1 MRGARHRGMSRPCDP
16 GGRATAISSR
26 GPASR
31 PQRPGGMAAA
41 ARGRVLC
48 LFDVDGTLTPARQK
62 IEPEV
67 DAFLRELR
75 KRVHIGVV
83 GGSDYA
89 KIAEQLGEGDEV
101 IDKFDYVFA
110 ENGTVQ
116 YKNGQLVSKQAIQD
130 HLGEELLQDLIN
142 FCLNYMALL
151 KLPKKRGTFIEFRN
165 GMLNI
170 SPIGR
175 SCTPEE
181 RIEFSELD
189 KKERIREKF
198 VAALQREFA
207 GKGLR
212 FSRGGM
218 ISFDVFPEGWDK
230 RYCLNVLDDERFDT
244 IHFFGNETTPGGN
257 DYEIY
262 DDPRTVGHSVQ
273 SPQDTVQRCRK
284 IFFPERANDSCIVV
298 CAHNDDTSQTWC
310 SKGSPTGRCHLR
322 SSPGYTDLMS
332 VDLENVGGFCKLSPS
347 VLQESY
353 PIPAAGLKREVFQLA
368 TATHAR
374 HHHSPQAR
382 DTGDFRPRAGLPHCH
397 GQSSW
402 WPLALLLGHRS
413 RDTA

>member
-1 MRGARHRGMSRPCDP
+1 M
-16 GGRATAISSR
+16 
-26 GPASR
+26 
-31 PQRPGGMAAA
+31 AA

-75 KRVHIGVV
+75 ERVHIGVV

-116 YKNGQLVSKQAIQD
+116 YKNGQLVSKQVSFMGSQASSLAFLVLQAIQD

-151 KLPKKRGTFIEFRN
+151 KLPKKRNFVPLPTHRGTFIEFRN

-273 SPQDTVQRCRK
+273 SPQDTVQRCRE
-284 IFFPERANDSCIVV
+284 IFFPERANEC
-298 CAHNDDTSQTWC
+298 
-310 SKGSPTGRCHLR
+310 
-322 SSPGYTDLMS
+322 
-332 VDLENVGGFCKLSPS
+332 
-347 VLQESY
+347 
-353 PIPAAGLKREVFQLA
+353 
-368 TATHAR
+368 
-374 HHHSPQAR
+374 
-382 DTGDFRPRAGLPHCH
+382 
-397 GQSSW
+397 
-402 WPLALLLGHRS
+402 
-413 RDTA
+413 